1 MNLLNEEITH
11 KVFGEGDIVDQDES
25 FITVDFDEE
34 IKRFVYPDA
43 FGKFITL
50 KDRDTAES
58 LNKIIS
64 QRMAEKEALE
74 KKRNEEREQQL
85 LEQQRKERIK
95 NLKIHESS
103 QIVFWLD
110 EEERQNVFT
119 DWKVSTG
126 KIQGGKNKGEPNRPA
141 RLSLNSAGLLTERNS
156 EEPEKDRRILGFY
169 MVNET
174 FFDDGSKDGMIPAHK
189 EYRMKLTEQEAEKM
203 LFWNYYMNKNYPERM
218 SWNSGK
224 YRYFD
229 NIWLAQILQ
238 DVIAIKVDEEE
249 IKAAKKF
256 LEHFCN
262 MNALDIDNIP
272 RANGALKQ

>member
-64 QRMAEKEALE
+64 QRMAEKEAFE